1 MIQLGGVDGKRGI
14 AEILSAGVG
23 KLKPVQL
30 RSTPIEKGGKCMSLI
45 FFTLARHLSEV
56 SVRQIALF
64 HISMF
69 ARLVAVRGRAAFPV
83 YVGRLTNH
91 MR

>member
-1 MIQLGGVDGKRGI
+1 MIQLGGVDGKRGF
-14 AEILSAGVG
+14 AEIFSAGVG

-30 RSTPIEKGGKCMSLI
+30 RSTPIGKGGKCMSLT
-45 FFTLARHLSEV
+45 FFTLARQLSEV

-64 HISMF
+64 HMPMF
-69 ARLVAVRGRAAFPV
+69 ARLVALRGRAAFPV
-83 YVGRLTNH
+83 YVCRLTNH